1 MGAENSADL
10 RTIQQ
15 YKDQLAELGINPT
28 ILQLRKQMKQ
38 LKDNQQILKIQND
51 LKHIR
56 QIGAKMV
63 AQSTELQHT
72 EDDDSSICQM
82 LDFTEQINKP
92 TPTSKLQTQ
101 SSLQRVKTF
110 DIQQLLEN
118 RKNHM
123 SLLHDLEVFN
133 TQRPELNQNS
143 TQNDNFI
150 NNDNSTNN
158 NQQTGVQQNQIL
170 DKIQDN
176 QNNKQE
182 NTQKDFKA
190 VFQELQNMKLKMKSN
205 SILKS
210 IPVPNVPINEPKQQ
224 QVQFQK
230 VENEIK
236 SNIELN
242 NQPMMMSMNEDLDEP
257 KLDDLTISRGF
268 ESESESESDQD
279 CIISSNGTKI
289 LRSPNPRPEYKL
301 FAKPIIVSKNRDL

>member
-56 QIGAKMV
+56 QIGARMV

-101 SSLQRVKTF
+101 SSLQRVKTS

-133 TQRPELNQNS
+133 TQRPEPINQN
-143 TQNDNFI
+143 QNL
-150 NNDNSTNN
+150 NDSMNN
-158 NQQTGVQQNQIL
+158 NSNNNYQTGNMKQNQTQ

-182 NTQKDFKA
+182 NPQKDFKA

-210 IPVPNVPINEPKQQ
+210 IPVPTVPVNEPKQQ
-224 QVQFQK
+224 QVQFQE

>member
-82 LDFTEQINKP
+82 LDVTEQINKP

-101 SSLQRVKTF
+101 SSLQRVKTS

-133 TQRPELNQNS
+133 TQRPEPLNKNYNL
-143 TQNDNFI
+143 NDSK
-150 NNDNSTNN
+150 NNPSN
-158 NQQTGVQQNQIL
+158 NQQTGNLQQNQT
-170 DKIQDN
+170 QDN
-176 QNNKQE
+176 QNNKVILME
-182 NTQKDFKA
+182 NHQKDFKA

-205 SILKS
+205 QILKS
-210 IPVPNVPINEPKQQ
+210 IPVPTVPINEPKQQ
-224 QVQFQK
+224 LVQE

-242 NQPMMMSMNEDLDEP
+242 NQPLMMSMNEDLDEP

-301 FAKPIIVSKNRDL
+301 FAKPIIVSKYRDL